1 MEPDG
6 TPASTMRGVWSR
18 NAEGRQDSHES
29 EGERRGNRRR
39 GTRRRGAATA
49 IEWRAVRPEP
59 QAVVRSTLPEAK
71 VVPTAP
77 VPALLHGAVRRLVSG
92 EAGTG
97 DARGA
102 AAASRGDARRRRSRP
117 GRARRGRRRARRA
130 APSRGV
136 NGGPADDAVEHGNE
150 RVVPATAV
158 SAASRRA
165 SGARSER
172 QRTEARGIPARRGET
187 AQRARQGSPVAKRR
201 AQTHRT
207 VPHTGQRHRHHRP
220 HHRQHQRQDRRHR
233 DRRQRRD
240 RHHRRRHHRHQR
252 QGHRH
257 QRRRH
262 HERWRCRRQPAVLLG
277 ESGGA
282 AAERGAAGAVRR
294 EGERAA
300 VASSWR
306 PTKKGERA
314 APVSDAARDALRPMR
329 CSAGPGCR
337 AAARGPRG
345 CR

>member
-18 NAEGRQDSHES
+18 NAEGRQDSQES

-39 GTRRRGAATA
+39 RTRRMGAATA

-59 QAVVRSTLPEAK
+59 QAVVRSTLPKAMA
-71 VVPTAP
+71 VPAAP
-77 VPALLHGAVRRLVSG
+77 VPAGLHGAVRGLVSG

-97 DARGA
+97 DARSA
-102 AAASRGDARRRRSRP
+102 AAASRGDARCRRSRP

-130 APSRGV
+130 APMRGV
-136 NGGPADDAVEHGNE
+136 NGGLANDAVEHGNE
-150 RVVPATAV
+150 RVVPAAAA

-165 SGARSER
+165 SGARSDR
-172 QRTEARGIPARRGET
+172 RARRREGLQWKLER
-187 AQRARQGSPVAKRR
+187 AQRAEIGTESPVAKRR
-201 AQTHRT
+201 AQIHRT
-207 VPHTGQRHRHHRP
+207 VPHTGRRHRHHRP

-233 DRRQRRD
+233 DQRQRHD
-240 RHHRRRHHRHQR
+240 RHHRHQR
-252 QGHRH
+252 C
-257 QRRRH
+257 RH
-262 HERWRCRRQPAVLLG
+262 HERRHCRRQPVVLRRK
-277 ESGGA
+277 SGGA
-282 AAERGAAGAVRR
+282 AAERGAVGAVRR

-300 VASSWR
+300 VASSWC

-329 CSAGPGCR
+329 CSAGPGYR
-337 AAARGPRG
+337 AAARGPPG

>member
-6 TPASTMRGVWSR
+6 TPALPVRGVWSR
-18 NAEGRQDSHES
+18 NAQGRQDSHES
-29 EGERRGNRRR
+29 EGERWGNRRR
-39 GTRRRGAATA
+39 RSRRRGAATA

-59 QAVVRSTLPEAK
+59 QAVVRSTLPKAMAA
-71 VVPTAP
+71 PTAP
-77 VPALLHGAVRRLVSG
+77 VPAGLHGAVRRLVSG

-97 DARGA
+97 DARSA
-102 AAASRGDARRRRSRP
+102 AAASRGDARCRRSRP

-130 APSRGV
+130 APPRGV
-136 NGGPADDAVEHGNE
+136 IGGPADDAVEHGNE
-150 RVVPATAV
+150 RVVPAAAA

-172 QRTEARGIPARRGET
+172 SERRREGLQWKLER
-187 AQRARQGSPVAKRR
+187 AQRAEIGTESPVAKRR

-207 VPHTGQRHRHHRP
+207 VPHTGQRHRHHRQ
-220 HHRQHQRQDRRHR
+220 HHRLHSRRRNQRQDRRHR
-233 DRRQRRD
+233 NRHQRLD
-240 RHHRRRHHRHQR
+240 RHH
-252 QGHRH
+252 HRH

-262 HERWRCRRQPAVLLG
+262 DHERWHCRRQPVVRRRK
-277 ESGGA
+277 SGGA

-300 VASSWR
+300 AALSWR

-329 CSAGPGCR
+329 CSAGPGYR